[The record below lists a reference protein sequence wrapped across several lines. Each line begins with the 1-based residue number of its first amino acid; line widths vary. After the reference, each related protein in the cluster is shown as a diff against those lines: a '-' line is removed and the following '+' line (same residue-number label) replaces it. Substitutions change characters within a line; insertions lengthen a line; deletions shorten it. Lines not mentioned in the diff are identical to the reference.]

1 MTWAFPSLKYICRMK
16 IHPTSQIVILWSAFA
31 IIIACNPDKTETLAP
46 EADTRLWV
54 KEAFTKKDI
63 MQMPT
68 LFNHERAVIIQTR
81 LQAETDP
88 IKKMNLTGEYAMEL
102 LSCGKYSE
110 SISMLDTIYK
120 FFADYNATMDPVTKR
135 NLYSLVGIAYMRQG
149 EVENCLQNH
158 NQESC
163 LIPIQP
169 KGFHQL
175 TTGSRKAIEV
185 YEQCLKEFPE
195 DLETI
200 YLLNLAYMTLGEYPN
215 RVPKKY
221 LIDPSWFK
229 SKIDFPR
236 YPDIAAQLGVNR
248 FSNAGGTVID
258 DFNNDGW
265 LDIVVSS
272 LAPTEELVL
281 YLNNG
286 DGTFSDRTEEFGLKG
301 HVAILN
307 FNQTDYNN
315 DGWLD
320 LFLMRGAWFNSQG
333 DMPCTLLK
341 NTGKGFFVDVTM
353 KAGLTKYASSQTSA
367 WADYNLDGWLDLIK
381 ANESMPNLQR
391 GVDVYINQKDGTF
404 SHESAGYGMTT
415 NLFFKGCV
423 APDVNNDRY
432 PDLFL
437 SPIGAPNLLYI
448 NQGATGKKGFML
460 SGPGANLSAPEKSF
474 PCWSF
479 DYDNDGH
486 EDIFVSSYS
495 NDVPP
500 AAQWMM
506 SHMGTADPALFPKL
520 YHNKGNLQF
529 EEVGVQM
536 GLTEIA
542 FSMGCNFGDIN
553 SDGFL
558 DFYMATGNPLY
569 QSIVPNKMYLNM
581 EGKRFEDI
589 SYSGGFANIQKG
601 HGVGFGDLDQDGD
614 EDLYVTIGGTYDGDK
629 FYNSLF
635 ENPNP
640 EQNNWIVLKL
650 EGTTANKAAIGARV
664 TLTVMEEGVVR
675 KICRTVT
682 SGASFGGNS
691 LVLEVGLRK
700 AMEVKSVHVQWP
712 CKECPDQVFTG
723 MAINKAYTLTQD
735 NPTPTPREYSAVQF
749 GKHQAEGPHKHH

>member
-1 MTWAFPSLKYICRMK
+1 MRRTLLNRIALWLWAALF
-16 IHPTSQIVILWSAFA
+16 IV
-31 IIIACNPDKTETLAP
+31 ACNTNKSEEITP

-54 KEAFTKKDI
+54 KEAFAKKDI
-63 MQMPT
+63 MQMST
-68 LFNHERAVIIQTR
+68 TFNQERAALIQSR
-81 LQAETDP
+81 LQTETDP
-88 IKKMNLTGEYAMEL
+88 LTRMNLTAEYAIEL
-102 LSCGKYSE
+102 LNCGKYNE
-110 SISMLDTIYK
+110 TLAQLDTIYK
-120 FFADYNATMDPVTKR
+120 FFADLNAEIDPVTKR

-149 EVENCLQNH
+149 EVENCLHNH

-163 LIPIQP
+163 LIPIQA
-169 KGFHQL
+169 KGVHQL

-185 YEQCLKEFPE
+185 YEKCLKEFPQ

-200 YLLNLAYMTLGEYPN
+200 YLLNIAYMTLGEYPD

-236 YPDIAAQLGVNR
+236 YTDIAAKLGVNT
-248 FSNAGGTVID
+248 FSQAGGAVID

-265 LDIVVSS
+265 LDIVVTS
-272 LAPTEELVL
+272 LGPREELIL
-281 YLNNG
+281 YINNG
-286 DGTFSDRTEEFGLKG
+286 DGTFSDQTEAFGLKG

-307 FNQTDYNN
+307 LNQTDYNN

-320 LFLMRGAWFNSQG
+320 LFLMRGAWYNSMG

-341 NTGKGFFVDVTM
+341 NTGKGYFVDVTM
-353 KAGLTKYASSQTSA
+353 KAGLTKYAASQTSA
-367 WADYNLDGWLDLIK
+367 WADYNLDGWLDLVK
-381 ANESMPNLQR
+381 ANESMSNLQR

-404 SHESAGYGMTT
+404 LLESEEYGMTT
-415 NLFFKGCV
+415 SLFFKGCV
-423 APDVNNDRY
+423 ATDVNNDRY

-437 SPIGAPNLLYI
+437 SPLGAPNLLYV
-448 NQGATGKKGFML
+448 NQGSSGKNGFAL
-460 SGPGANLSAPEKSF
+460 SGPGANLSAPDKSF

-495 NDVPP
+495 SEDTP
-500 AAQWMM
+500 AAQWMR

-520 YHNKGNLQF
+520 YHNKGNMQF
-529 EEVGVQM
+529 EEVGVQL
-536 GLTEIA
+536 GLTEVA
-542 FSMGCNFGDIN
+542 FTMGCNFGDIN
-553 SDGFL
+553 TDGFL
-558 DFYMATGNPLY
+558 DFYLATGNPMF

-581 EGKRFEDI
+581 DGQRFEDI
-589 SYSGGFANIQKG
+589 SYTGGFANIQKG

-640 EQNNWIVLKL
+640 AQNNWIVLKL
-650 EGTTANKAAIGARV
+650 EGTTANAPAIGARV
-664 TLTVMEEGVVR
+664 TISVVEGGKDR
-675 KICRTVT
+675 TICRTVT
-682 SGASFGGNS
+682 SGASFGANS
-691 LVLEVGLRK
+691 LILEVGLRK
-700 AMEVKSVHVQWP
+700 ATEVKSVHVQWP
-712 CKECPDQVFTG
+712 CKECPDQLFTG

-735 NPTPTPREYSAVQF
+735 NPTPTPRKYSAVPF
-749 GKHQAEGPHKHH
+749 GHHQAQGHHKHH

>member
-1 MTWAFPSLKYICRMK
+1 MRCTPSNRIA
-16 IHPTSQIVILWSAFA
+16 LWLLTAVYLV
-31 IIIACNPDKTETLAP
+31 ACNTNKSEEITA

-54 KEAFTKKDI
+54 KEAFAKKDI

-68 LFNHERAVIIQTR
+68 TFNHERAAIIHSR
-81 LQAETDP
+81 LLAETDLL
-88 IKKMNLTGEYAMEL
+88 KKMNLTAAYANEL
-102 LSCGKYSE
+102 LNCGKYSE
-110 SISMLDTIYK
+110 AISMLDTIYK
-120 FFADYNATMDPVTKR
+120 FFADYNAEMDSLTKR
-135 NLYSLVGIAYMRQG
+135 NLYSMVGIAYMRQG
-149 EVENCLQNH
+149 EIENCLQHHNH
-158 NQESC
+158 ESC

-169 KGFHQL
+169 KGIHQL
-175 TTGSRKAIEV
+175 TTGSRKAIEI
-185 YEQCLKEFPE
+185 YEKCLAEFPH

-200 YLLNLAYMTLGEYPN
+200 YLLNIAYMTLGEYPD

-229 SKIDFPR
+229 SKIDYPR
-236 YPDIAAQLGVNR
+236 YTDIAAQLGLNTY
-248 FSNAGGTVID
+248 SLAGGTVID

-265 LDIVVSS
+265 LDIVVTSMG
-272 LAPTEELVL
+272 TKEELIL
-281 YLNNG
+281 YINNG
-286 DGTFSDRTEEFGLKG
+286 DGTFADRTEAFGLKG

-307 FNQTDYNN
+307 LNQTDYNN

-320 LFLMRGAWFNSQG
+320 LFLMRGGWYKGQG

-341 NTGKGFFVDVTM
+341 NTGKGSFVDVTM
-353 KAGLTKYASSQTSA
+353 KAGLTKYAASQTSA

-381 ANESMPNLQR
+381 ANESLPDLER

-404 SHESAGYGMTT
+404 RQESTAYGLT
-415 NLFFKGCV
+415 NSLYYKGCV
-423 APDVNNDRY
+423 ATDANNDRY
-432 PDLFL
+432 PDIFF
-437 SPIGAPNLLYI
+437 SPLGAPNLLFI
-448 NQGATGKKGFML
+448 NQGYTGKNGFAIP
-460 SGPGANLSAPEKSF
+460 GPETILTEPDKSF

-486 EDIFVSSYS
+486 EDIFVSSFS
-495 NDVPP
+495 NEDTP
-500 AAQWMM
+500 ATQWMK
-506 SHMGTADPALFPKL
+506 SHMGTADPNFLPKL

-529 EEVGVQM
+529 EEVGIKM
-536 GLTEIA
+536 GLTEVA
-542 FSMGCNFGDIN
+542 FTMGCNFGDIN

-558 DFYMATGNPLY
+558 DFYLATGNPMF
-569 QSIVPNKMYLNM
+569 QAIVPNKMYLNM

-601 HGVGFGDLDQDGD
+601 HGVGFGDLDHDGD
-614 EDLYVTIGGTYDGDK
+614 EDLYVVIGGSYDGDQ
-629 FYNSLF
+629 FYNCLF

-640 EQNNWIVLKL
+640 DQNNWIVLKL

-723 MAINKAYTLTQD
+723 MAINKAYTLMQD

>member
-1 MTWAFPSLKYICRMK
+1 MRCTPSNQIAFLLLAA
-16 IHPTSQIVILWSAFA
+16 VFIL
-31 IIIACNPDKTETLAP
+31 ACNTNKSKEITP

-54 KEAFTKKDI
+54 KDALAKKDI

-68 LFNHERAVIIQTR
+68 TFNHERAAIIQAR
-81 LQAETDP
+81 LQVETDP
-88 IKKMNLTGEYAMEL
+88 LKRMNLTAEYANEL
-102 LSCGKYSE
+102 LNCGKYYE

-120 FFADYNATMDPVTKR
+120 FFADYNAEMDPVTKR
-135 NLYSLVGIAYMRQG
+135 NLYSMVGIAYMRQG

-158 NQESC
+158 NHESC
-163 LIPIQP
+163 IIPIQS
-169 KGFHQL
+169 KGVHQL
-175 TTGSRKAIEV
+175 TTGSRKAIEI
-185 YEQCLKEFPE
+185 YEKCLAEFPQ

-200 YLLNLAYMTLGEYPN
+200 YLLNIAYMTLGEYPE

-221 LIDPSWFK
+221 LIDPAWFK

-236 YPDIAAQLGVNR
+236 YRDIAPQLGVNR
-248 FSNAGGTVID
+248 LSQAGGTVVD

-272 LAPTEELVL
+272 LGPQEELIL
-281 YLNNG
+281 YINNG
-286 DGTFSDRTEEFGLKG
+286 DGTFSDQTEAYGLKG

-307 FNQTDYNN
+307 FNHTDFNN

-320 LFLMRGAWFNSQG
+320 LFLMRGAWTNSQG

-341 NTGKGFFVDVTM
+341 NTGKGSFVDVTM
-353 KAGLTKYASSQTSA
+353 KAGLTKYAASQTSA
-367 WADYNLDGWLDLIK
+367 WADYNLDGWLDVIK
-381 ANESMPNLQR
+381 ANESFSNLER
-391 GVDVYINQKDGTF
+391 GVDVYINQKDGSF
-404 SHESAGYGMTT
+404 KHESVEYGLTT
-415 NLFFKGCV
+415 NLFYKGCV
-423 APDVNNDRY
+423 ATDVNNDRY

-448 NQGATGKKGFML
+448 NQGNIGKKGFAL
-460 SGPGANLSAPEKSF
+460 SGPEANLSAPEKSF
-474 PCWSF
+474 PCWNF
-479 DYDNDGH
+479 DYDNDGN

-506 SHMGTADPALFPKL
+506 SHMGTADQKLFPKL

-529 EEVGVQM
+529 EEVGIQM
-536 GLTEIA
+536 GLTEVA
-542 FSMGCNFGDIN
+542 FTMGCNFGDIN
-553 SDGFL
+553 TDGFL
-558 DFYMATGNPLY
+558 DFYLATGNPMY

-581 EGKRFEDI
+581 DGKRFEDI

-601 HGVGFGDLDQDGD
+601 HGVGFGDLDRDGD
-614 EDLYVTIGGTYDGDK
+614 EDLYVTIGGSYDGDK

-640 EQNNWIVLKL
+640 SQNNWIVLKL
-650 EGTTANKAAIGARV
+650 EGRTANKAAIGARV
-664 TLTVMEEGVVR
+664 TLTVVEDGQDR

-691 LVLEVGLRK
+691 LILEVGLRK
-700 AMEVKSVHVQWP
+700 ATEVKSVHVQWP

-735 NPTPTPREYSAVQF
+735 KPTPSPRPYSAVQF
-749 GKHQAEGPHKHH
+749 GAQQAQGQHKHH